1 MKSNDDK
8 IYKSVI
14 QKVVRTMEK
23 GKKIYPDE
31 FSEICAKYNF
41 KVTNPESM
49 LARISRNT
57 NYLYPFG
64 DGRYIRTINK

>member
-14 QKVVRTMEK
+14 QKVVR
-23 GKKIYPDE
+23 KIESDKIFYPDE

-41 KVTNPESM
+41 KVTNSESM

-64 DGRYIRTINK
+64 DGRYIRTRNK